1 MDKDKEQII
10 TPGLYLVSTPIGNMD
25 DITLRAL
32 TILKKSNI
40 ILCED
45 TRRSGKLLSY
55 FQIKNKLMPYHKFNE
70 KKVSNKII
78 DSIKKNKVISLISD
92 AGTPAISDPGK
103 ILINKCIEENLSIH
117 PIPGPSAVTSAVSV
131 SGFGDQYLFYGF
143 LPKKGNKLESEL
155 KNLCNCDYAV
165 TFFIPASKINFYIS
179 RFKKYFFNRKI
190 VIAKEMT
197 KIHEKFIRNNVESIK
212 DIPEILKGEL
222 TVVLSK
228 KIKEKNIKKEI
239 SESVKIEIN
248 KMLKKYS
255 HKDVVE
261 FICKK
266 EKELEKVLKSLCN
279 IDYSIVFF
287 VPASKINFYIDHF
300 KKYFLDRKIVIA
312 KEMTKIH
319 EEFIRDRLELIK
331 RFPESLKGE
340 LTIVLSEKIK
350 GKKIKKEIS
359 ESVKIEIK
367 KMLKKYSHKDVV
379 EFISK
384 KENLAKK
391 LVYDFCL
398 KLKK

>member
-10 TPGLYLVSTPIGNMD
+10 TPGLYLVATPIGNMD

-45 TRRSGKLLSY
+45 TRRSGKLLSH
-55 FQIKNKLMPYHKFNE
+55 FQIKNQLMPYHKFNE

-78 DSIKKNKVISLISD
+78 DSLKKNKVISLISD

-117 PIPGPSAVTSAVSV
+117 PIPGPSAVTSAVSA

-155 KNLCNCDYAV
+155 KSLCSCNYAV
-165 TFFIPASKINFYIS
+165 VFFIPAAKINFYIS
-179 RFKKYFFNRKI
+179 RFKKYFFNRKM

-197 KIHEKFIRNNVESIK
+197 KIHEKFIRDDIELIK
-212 DIPEILKGEL
+212 VTPEILKGEL

-228 KIKEKNIKKEI
+228 KIKEKNIKEEI

-248 KMLKKYS
+248 KM
-255 HKDVVE
+255 
-261 FICKK
+261 I
-266 EKELEKVLKSLCN
+266 
-279 IDYSIVFF
+279 
-287 VPASKINFYIDHF
+287 
-300 KKYFLDRKIVIA
+300 
-312 KEMTKIH
+312 
-319 EEFIRDRLELIK
+319 
-331 RFPESLKGE
+331 
-340 LTIVLSEKIK
+340 
-350 GKKIKKEIS
+350 
-359 ESVKIEIK
+359 
-367 KMLKKYSHKDVV
+367 KKYSHKDVV

-384 KENLAKK
+384 KENLPKK
-391 LVYDFCL
+391 LVYNFCL